1 MNGKQ
6 QYYGN
11 IKKRSNEKRD
21 DTLAKL
27 YRESEYAEESADTPQ
42 KAKTTTQSDIED
54 FLDDVKSVDGES
66 LKEKRSSK
74 KRREKA
80 EKKAA
85 KRMRAG
91 GLIKRT
97 IGLMF
102 VFVAIGAG
110 TWFFLRPNT
119 SNKDLDQI
127 STTNTQPDEIF
138 YSRLTG
144 REVSSAATITSAAT
158 CIMIENSP
166 SARPQS
172 GLNEAGVIYEAIAEG
187 GITRFLA
194 IFQEAKPNY
203 IGPVRSVRLT
213 FAELAKPY
221 HCSIAHVGGSDNA
234 LQLIRNNSEFRD
246 IDQFFNDKYYWRIR
260 SRAAPHN
267 VYTRF
272 SMLDELNF
280 NKGYRTS
287 EFNGFARIKPDTAPT
302 KPETTASTINV
313 PMGSALYSPVYH
325 YDANTNKY
333 LRSYAQ
339 GGDHYSINEDN
350 SKIRNA
356 PDVVIAMKVTSISRS
371 SEAAYADYV
380 TTGSGDAHIFQNG
393 GVISGR
399 WTRNDTN
406 SEIRFTDTNGND
418 IQLNRGQTW
427 ITLYPSN
434 QNVTWQ

>member
-11 IKKRSNEKRD
+11 IKKRSNEQRN

-27 YRESEYAEESADTPQ
+27 YRESEYANESSSKPK
-42 KAKTTTQSDIED
+42 KAKTASRSDIDD
-54 FLDDVKSVDGES
+54 FLSDASDISEEK
-66 LKEKRSSK
+66 LKEKRSAK
-74 KRREKA
+74 KRRERN

-85 KRMRAG
+85 AKASAAKVFKRIAIVLVIIAIIG
-91 GLIKRT
+91 G
-97 IGLMF
+97 G
-102 VFVAIGAG
+102 VFLFLKTGASS
-110 TWFFLRPNT
+110 TE
-119 SNKDLDQI
+119 LDALE
-127 STTNTQPDEIF
+127 TAEAKPDEIY

-144 REVSSAATITSAAT
+144 KEVTNAETTTAATT

-194 IFQEAKPNY
+194 IFQEAKPSY
-203 IGPVRSVRLT
+203 VGPVRSVRLT

-234 LQLIRNNSEFRD
+234 LNLIRNNSEFRD

-287 EFNGFARIKPDTAPT
+287 EYNGFARVKPDTTPIA
-302 KPETTASTINV
+302 PETVASTINI
-313 PMGSALYSPVYH
+313 PMGSATYSPTYT
-325 YDANTNKY
+325 YNAETNKY

-339 GGDHYSINEDN
+339 GGEHYSISEDGT
-350 SKIRNA
+350 KIRNA
-356 PDVVIAMKVTSISRS
+356 PDVVVAMKVTSIARS

-380 TTGSGDAHIFQNG
+380 TTGTGDAYIFQNG
-393 GVISGR
+393 GVTSGR
-399 WTRNDTN
+399 WTRDNVN
-406 SEIRFTDTNGND
+406 SELRFTDTSGND

-434 QNVTWQ
+434 NNVTWQ